1 MTTELKLQVRH
12 ILRWPVIAVCS
23 VFIAGCSSGLENL
36 TLPEV
41 DLKKIA
47 NTIVIP
53 DSTLTKKGTPLQ
65 LYNLVGRGIKSCWFS
80 PTNPRL
86 KKHVFF
92 AVTSRENEKD
102 EAEISIHEQDK
113 KGRRGLVAFRV
124 YFSPLEDRTT
134 IKSDNVKLK
143 PELGKELEADIAR
156 YAAGDLECGSGRQ
169 AAAAKK
175 SN

>member
-1 MTTELKLQVRH
+1 MTTEIKMRVRKVW
-12 ILRWPVIAVCS
+12 RWPAIIGATVL
-23 VFIAGCSSGLENL
+23 IAGCSSGLENL
-36 TLPEV
+36 SLPEV

-47 NTIVIP
+47 SQIVIP

-65 LYNLVGRGIKSCWFS
+65 LYSLVGRGIKSCWFS

-92 AVTSRENEKD
+92 AVTARENEKD
-102 EAEISIHEQDK
+102 EAEISIHEEDK

-156 YAAGDLECGSGRQ
+156 YAAGDLECRSGLQ
-169 AAAAKK
+169 TAASKK